1 MLNSVTIFGQ
11 SIKSFRK
18 NQTLDVLYYRSFHFF
33 PLILLDIG
41 MQKKKLP
48 YFFSCRFFDVH
59 PNSQD
64 LVLNV
69 V

>member
-33 PLILLDIG
+33 PLVLLDIG
-41 MQKKKLP
+41 MQKSKYYLIS
-48 YFFSCRFFDVH
+48 F
-59 PNSQD
+59 
-64 LVLNV
+64 LVGSLMSTPIAKILS
-69 V
+69 